1 MSKKSALILYR
12 GLDYIEENKSYCER
26 YIKFHELYWD
36 GPATSQSIF
45 YGREYEEYKESLSK
59 YLEIEI
65 SQIEDCLFTKHEN
78 GRYYLVPLGVNSNEY
93 ILEHENFILPEWF
106 LLFDDSEKRFLYSHA
121 GDGAVQPAGIFYNTN
136 LANSKKRLQEVQ
148 KILESLQD
156 NNISKELKIFMEEL
170 SFGISEISIWISNF
184 PEDNILVLNYAEL
197 NSVIHQFALKNENSV
212 RDLWEFINLIGA
224 NKYDEAYTNLKIYK
238 QKWNEISQKC
248 LSTRQFSDSKKIVPS
263 DLQ

>member
-1 MSKKSALILYR
+1 
-12 GLDYIEENKSYCER
+12 
-26 YIKFHELYWD
+26 
-36 GPATSQSIF
+36 
-45 YGREYEEYKESLSK
+45 
-59 YLEIEI
+59 
-65 SQIEDCLFTKHEN
+65 
-78 GRYYLVPLGVNSNEY
+78 
-93 ILEHENFILPEWF
+93 
-106 LLFDDSEKRFLYSHA
+106 
-121 GDGAVQPAGIFYNTN
+121 
-136 LANSKKRLQEVQ
+136 
-148 KILESLQD
+148 
-156 NNISKELKIFMEEL
+156 MEEL
-170 SFGISEISIWISNF
+170 SFGISEISIWILNF